1 MQGGVRKRGTTWSY
15 YFDLGKIDGKR
26 KKKEKGGFKTKKEAE
41 QALTAAMNEYNN
53 AGTVFEPTEITVA
66 DYLNQWFDL
75 YCKTNLKYNTQVGY
89 LRIIQGHLIPKFG
102 MYRLKAITPAVL
114 QEYAVELKMNG
125 NSKSHLVGIL
135 SVFSAAL
142 NYAVE
147 PMHYLPSNP
156 MQYVKL
162 RGRKQETDIFSN
174 SEKDTYSIPTIT
186 HEQFQKLEEFLKT
199 KDNLALLPVQIAYYT
214 GLRIG
219 EVCGLTWQD
228 INLEE
233 QYLTVRRSM
242 RYNGTRHTT
251 EVGTTKRSKVRTV
264 DFCDTLAAILRAAR
278 TEQRKNRF
286 RYGELYHL
294 NYYKEVKEK
303 GRTYYEVYSQQRT
316 EEVPEDYK
324 EISFVCLRPDGAFES
339 PSTVGIMCRAAKKK
353 VKGLED
359 FHFHTLRH
367 TYTSNLLSG
376 GAKPKDVQELLGHA
390 DVSTTMNIYAHS
402 TREAKRTSA
411 RLLDKVV
418 GGE

>member
-1 MQGGVRKRGTTWSY
+1 M
-15 YFDLGKIDGKR
+15 
-26 KKKEKGGFKTKKEAE
+26 
-41 QALTAAMNEYNN
+41 
-53 AGTVFEPTEITVA
+53 
-66 DYLNQWFDL
+66 
-75 YCKTNLKYNTQVGY
+75 C
-89 LRIIQGHLIPKFG
+89 
-102 MYRLKAITPAVL
+102 
-114 QEYAVELKMNG
+114 
-125 NSKSHLVGIL
+125 
-135 SVFSAAL
+135 
-142 NYAVE
+142 
-147 PMHYLPSNP
+147 
-156 MQYVKL
+156 
-162 RGRKQETDIFSN
+162 
-174 SEKDTYSIPTIT
+174 
-186 HEQFQKLEEFLKT
+186 
-199 KDNLALLPVQIAYYT
+199 
-214 GLRIG
+214 
-219 EVCGLTWQD
+219 
-228 INLEE
+228 
-233 QYLTVRRSM
+233 
-242 RYNGTRHTT
+242 YNGARHKT

-303 GRTYYEVYSQQRT
+303 GRTYYEVYSLQRT

-324 EISFVCLRPDGAFES
+324 EISFVCLRADGAYEA

-376 GAKPKDVQELLGHA
+376 GAKPKDVQELLGHS